1 MKTTNSNDLIPN
13 SNGKG
18 KANHFKTEQK
28 KVLEALKI
36 KPMTMK
42 EVFVETG
49 VMRENICRYVVILL
63 ETGRIKITQKR
74 KCTITGH
81 TSVNEYTGNPE
92 LFPKTNQLNL
102 FDDIL

>member
-1 MKTTNSNDLIPN
+1 MSIKNTNSLIPN
-13 SNGKG
+13 DNGKG
-18 KANHFKTEQK
+18 NRFTTERK
-28 KVLEALKI
+28 KVLEALKL

-49 VMRENICRYVVILL
+49 VMRENICRYVFTLL
-63 ETGRIKITQKR
+63 EIGKIEITQKR

-81 TSVNEYTGNPE
+81 SSVNEYTANPD